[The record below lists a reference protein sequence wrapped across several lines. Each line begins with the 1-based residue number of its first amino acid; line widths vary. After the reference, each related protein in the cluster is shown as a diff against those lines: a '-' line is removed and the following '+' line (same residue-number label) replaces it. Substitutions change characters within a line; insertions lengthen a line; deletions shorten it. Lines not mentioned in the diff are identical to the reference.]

1 MSRKS
6 DIEKIRSKIEQRM
19 SYWWDKLPDADSNE
33 ETWTQAEVKAL
44 GAYMEAENLLD
55 FIDNLVKKKQEKT
68 KPDSKVGSIP
78 LVKTCEEIAYDR
90 QVRNKILY
98 FGRLEGE

>member
-6 DIEKIRSKIEQRM
+6 DIEKIRNEIERRM
-19 SYWWDKLPDADSNE
+19 SYWWDKLPDADSDE

-68 KPDSKVGSIP
+68 KTD
-78 LVKTCEEIAYDR
+78 DR
-90 QVRNKILY
+90 APH
-98 FGRLEGE
+98 

>member
-1 MSRKS
+1 MNRKS

-19 SYWWDKLPDADSNE
+19 SYWWDKLPDADTDES
-33 ETWTQAEVKAL
+33 TWTREEVKAL

-55 FIDNLVKKKQEKT
+55 FVDKLVKNKQEKT
-68 KPDSKVGSIP
+68 KTDDRAPRIP
-78 LVKTCEEIAYDR
+78 LVKTREEIGYDR
-90 QVRNKILY
+90 QVKNDILY